1 MPSLYEF
8 TWKLEA
14 PITDKTDSKATLF
27 VRFFTEDILE
37 HIYVESIKYAKLKRS
52 HNFDTDLDTLKKLL
66 LLSLLIKTSRVLG
79 KYCRRA
85 KYFRIITHV
94 KENI

>member
-14 PITDKTDSKATLF
+14 PIADKNDSKATLF

-37 HIYVESIKYAKLKRS
+37 QNSKEATILIL
-52 HNFDTDLDTLKKLL
+52 TWTL
-66 LLSLLIKTSRVLG
+66 
-79 KYCRRA
+79 
-85 KYFRIITHV
+85 
-94 KENI
+94 